1 MNTSNLECKTNF
13 IQHFFDIMHTQI
25 SRKHPLYAILCTSL
39 VLLSCNNSPIVSQ
52 AEMERITRES
62 NAQLKQYF
70 IAGDAEKLAEMYDE
84 NAQLCPNGDDFCTGK
99 KAIAEAWKKN
109 LAESKVQAMQTNTLV
124 VRGNADEI
132 YETGTTYTETLYKDS
147 VYKSTVKYV
156 NVWKRQSDNS
166 WKLVIDF
173 WNDVKKR

>member
-1 MNTSNLECKTNF
+1 MNKPTN
-13 IQHFFDIMHTQI
+13 IIRDFFDIMNTQV
-25 SRKHPLYAILCTSL
+25 SRKQSLYTILLTSL
-39 VLLSCNNSPIVSQ
+39 VLLSCNNSPTLSQ
-52 AEMERITRES
+52 AEMERITKEG

-70 IAGDAEKLAEMYDE
+70 IASDAEKLAEMYDE
-84 NAQLCPNGDDFCTGK
+84 KAQLCPDGDDFYTGK

-109 LAESKVQAMQTNTLV
+109 LAGSKVQAMQTNTLV

-166 WKLVIDF
+166 WKLAIDF